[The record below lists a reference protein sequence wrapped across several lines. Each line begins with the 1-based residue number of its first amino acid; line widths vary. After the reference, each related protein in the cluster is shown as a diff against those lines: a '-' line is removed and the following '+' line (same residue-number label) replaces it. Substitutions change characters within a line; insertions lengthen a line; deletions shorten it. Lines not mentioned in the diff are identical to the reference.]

1 MSTKPTSGIH
11 GDGRRRASS
20 RGSSTS
26 QQPTQRRG
34 NRRVVKAEPLRLP
47 SLRLPPVGAW
57 LRAVIG
63 PARGRLLRGALVLGG
78 AAALAVGLELG
89 WRALTTSPMFALDEI
104 SVVGNTR
111 APEAELWA
119 LAAVELGDNAIALS
133 TDDVAKALEKHPW
146 VAEAHALR
154 RLPRGLTLEV
164 REHVPVALVAL
175 ENLYFVDAD
184 GEVVKRLVPGEL
196 EALPVITGLSRQDV
210 EAGEAVALSQVRAA
224 LGFIDVWSSREP
236 GVTLDE
242 VHVAPAGEISIG
254 LADEAVRVHLGP
266 APWDD
271 AIQRYHAVREEAA
284 LRGFVA
290 AEVSAWSS
298 RYPDRAVVRLASAG
312 APQIKERAP
321 SGAAPREA
329 GEAR

>member
-111 APEAELWA
+111 APEAELRA

-133 TDDVAKALEKHPW
+133 TDDVAKAL
-146 VAEAHALR
+146 ALR
-154 RLPRGLTLEV
+154 RPAHRGLRAQGRARGRRTDL
-164 REHVPVALVAL
+164 
-175 ENLYFVDAD
+175 
-184 GEVVKRLVPGEL
+184 
-196 EALPVITGLSRQDV
+196 
-210 EAGEAVALSQVRAA
+210 RAA
-224 LGFIDVWSSREP
+224 RQLLPQHGRRDCRRR
-236 GVTLDE
+236 LR
-242 VHVAPAGEISIG
+242 ARRARPA
-254 LADEAVRVHLGP
+254 
-266 APWDD
+266 
-271 AIQRYHAVREEAA
+271 
-284 LRGFVA
+284 
-290 AEVSAWSS
+290 
-298 RYPDRAVVRLASAG
+298 
-312 APQIKERAP
+312 
-321 SGAAPREA
+321 
-329 GEAR
+329 